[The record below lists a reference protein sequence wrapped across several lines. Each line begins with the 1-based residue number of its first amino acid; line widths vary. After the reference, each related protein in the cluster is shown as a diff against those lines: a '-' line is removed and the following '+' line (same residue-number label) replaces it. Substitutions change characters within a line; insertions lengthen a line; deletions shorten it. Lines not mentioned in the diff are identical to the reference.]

1 MNTSSPPRERP
12 RPSPIFV
19 TSSEEQLAELSGH
32 VEAMAGDGLRV
43 LAVAK
48 ASFAGDLWPSS
59 QHDFHFEFLGLIGL
73 ADPIRAEVPKRD

>member
-1 MNTSSPPRERP
+1 
-12 RPSPIFV
+12 
-19 TSSEEQLAELSGH
+19 
-32 VEAMAGDGLRV
+32 MAGDGLRV

-73 ADPIRAEVPKRD
+73 ADPIRAEVPERN